1 MSKILL
7 VEDNPDAV
15 KRIIRYINKIFAE
28 LDVVSFPEAGDALQ
42 YAKANDVSLFI
53 LDIQL
58 GSGCFICYFQLI
70 IGCCFCN
77 RN

>member
-42 YAKANDVSLFI
+42 YAKANDISLFI
-53 LDIQL
+53 EAPERVRYTGKNKERDE
-58 GSGCFICYFQLI
+58 
-70 IGCCFCN
+70 
-77 RN
+77 